1 MFVLAGHN
9 GAGKSTC
16 YKTYLH
22 SFLGPLE
29 SDHMD
34 PDAIER
40 EIRAGWVGEAVDDVD
55 FSRMAQREAHQRRM
69 NHLFGGDS
77 FSFETVASH
86 PSKVEII
93 LQARKLGYVVAL
105 MFVGIESAE
114 KSQQRVTARVAAGG
128 HDVPPEKIV
137 DRYPR
142 VLENMRDGI
151 RAASLALIVDNSQ
164 DANPRAA
171 AYRPIALLSGGKVLE
186 LISDP
191 PTWTTTLLLK

>member
-1 MFVLAGHN
+1 M
-9 GAGKSTC
+9 
-16 YKTYLH
+16 
-22 SFLGPLE
+22 
-29 SDHMD
+29 
-34 PDAIER
+34 
-40 EIRAGWVGEAVDDVD
+40 
-55 FSRMAQREAHQRRM
+55 
-69 NHLFGGDS
+69 
-77 FSFETVASH
+77 
-86 PSKVEII
+86 EII

-137 DRYPR
+137 DRYPI
-142 VLENMRDGI
+142 VLEFMRDGI
-151 RAASLALIVDNSQ
+151 RAASLALVVDNSQ